1 MVGRLV
7 AAGVAVDKAA
17 TDDGS
22 TPLFVAAQEGNEAV
36 VGRLIAA
43 GAAVDKARIGDGAT
57 RTRTRRMRTRRLMQD
72 KLRYLLP
79 GFVATLL
86 LWPSCHKTK

>member
-1 MVGRLV
+1 MDRLI
-7 AAGVAVDKAA
+7 AARAAVDKVR
-17 TDDGS
+17 TDGGA
-22 TPLFVAAQEGNEAV
+22 TPLYVAAEDGHQTV
-36 VGRLIAA
+36 VDRLIAA

>member
-43 GAAVDKARIGDGAT
+43 GAAVDTATTDTEGTPMFAAAMDGFEAV
-57 RTRTRRMRTRRLMQD
+57 RGGSADRGRGGSRHGSDGRPPEPPR
-72 KLRYLLP
+72 
-79 GFVATLL
+79 
-86 LWPSCHKTK
+86 